1 VGSSRYFIVHGRVSC
16 PFCVKA
22 IGLLETKNVGYIFSP
37 VSGPLL
43 TETKNRWHQQTVPI
57 VVERDLHNAKHQV
70 LIGGFTEL
78 ELYLQDIDNN
88 DEEQT

>member
-1 VGSSRYFIVHGRVSC
+1 MGSSRYFIVHGRASC
-16 PFCVKA
+16 PFCVKD

-43 TETKNRWHQQTVPI
+43 AESKNRWHQQTVPI
-57 VVERDLHNAKHQV
+57 VVERDLHNASHQV

-78 ELYLQDIDNN
+78 SSYLQDIDNN
-88 DEEQT
+88 DEEQA

>member
-1 VGSSRYFIVHGRVSC
+1 MNKRYFIVHGRTSC

-22 IGLLETKNVGYIFSP
+22 IGLLETKNISYVFSP
-37 VSGPLL
+37 VSGHLL
-43 TETKNRWHQQTVPI
+43 TETKNRWSHKTVPI

-78 ELYLQDIDNN
+78 AFYLEDIDNN
-88 DEEQT
+88 DEEQA